1 MKEFKPLLIK
11 VTVVDLGLFI
21 LSSFCF
27 FIGHMEIPLG
37 FLLGATIGL
46 LNFLLMYFQFKILI
60 VPQQEKRIRLKS
72 GLSFITRF
80 IIYGLGLALALLL
93 EKNGYKIFAWY
104 TVFIG
109 YLMLKIV
116 MLVDNYLQTRKDRKS
131 KG

>member
-27 FIGHMEIPLG
+27 FIGRMEIPLG